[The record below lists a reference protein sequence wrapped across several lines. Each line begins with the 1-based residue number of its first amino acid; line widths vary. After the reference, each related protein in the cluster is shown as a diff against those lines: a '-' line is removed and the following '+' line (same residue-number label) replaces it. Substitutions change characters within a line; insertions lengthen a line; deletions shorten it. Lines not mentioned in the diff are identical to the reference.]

1 MWLARLAVTNKDRS
15 FWFNHLRLIL
25 GLSSRARHRG
35 IFVPF
40 NPEIN
45 ARHPRIN
52 LVAGEGASRKAVT
65 SGMDHLLSPSQVVLV
80 ASPGQCQFY

>member
-25 GLSSRARHRG
+25 GLSSRPRHRG

-52 LVAGEGASRKAVT
+52 LVAGEGASRRAVT
-65 SGMDHLLSPSQVVLV
+65 SGMDHCFFPSQVVHGV
-80 ASPGQCQFY
+80 PRPMSIY